1 MPNIKVQFPNAAG
14 QMLAGILD
22 LPAGA
27 PRAYALFAHCFTC
40 SKNLRAVNS
49 ISRAMT
55 DAGLAVLRFDFTGL
69 GQSEGEFADS
79 NFSGNVSDLLA
90 AASFLD
96 SDYAP
101 PAVLV
106 GHSLG
111 GTAVLQAAARLPEAV
126 AVATIGA
133 PAQPAHVMALLTSA
147 EDELQRDGIAEV
159 NIGGRPFTIKKQ
171 LIDDLE
177 RQNLMGTIGALRK
190 ALLILHAPLDDIVDI
205 ENAGQLF
212 AAAKHPKSF
221 ISLDKADHLLSRSE
235 DSMYVGHVLAA
246 WATRYLPAAPVSAAD
261 TPEGVVVASNS
272 EDSFRTD
279 IRVGKHLLI
288 ADEPADFGGSDL
300 GPSPYGLLSAAL
312 AACTTMTLRLYARHK
327 KLDLQQITARVS
339 HRKIHVEACEDCDS
353 DTGNVDELRRRISLV
368 GNLSDEE
375 RERLLQIA
383 DKCPVHRSLHGEIK
397 IRSALE

>member
-1 MPNIKVQFPNAAG
+1 
-14 QMLAGILD
+14 
-22 LPAGA
+22 LP
-27 PRAYALFAHCFTC
+27 
-40 SKNLRAVNS
+40 
-49 ISRAMT
+49 
-55 DAGLAVLRFDFTGL
+55 
-69 GQSEGEFADS
+69 
-79 NFSGNVSDLLA
+79 
-90 AASFLD
+90 
-96 SDYAP
+96 P
-101 PAVLV
+101 PV
-106 GHSLG
+106 
-111 GTAVLQAAARLPEAV
+111 QAAARLPAAV

-327 KLDLQQITARVS
+327 KLDLQQITARMKSVS
-339 HRKIHVEACEDCDS
+339 AFCRLPTSARC
-353 DTGNVDELRRRISLV
+353 TGRCTAKSKSGVRSSELRSLAV
-368 GNLSDEE
+368 LGLLAVFLLFCFLLDDLVDFPLLSD
-375 RERLLQIA
+375 R
-383 DKCPVHRSLHGEIK
+383 
-397 IRSALE
+397 

>member
-1 MPNIKVQFPNAAG
+1 MQFPNAAG
-14 QMLAGILD
+14 QMLSGILD
-22 LPAGA
+22 LPAAA
-27 PRAYALFAHCFTC
+27 PHAYALFAHCFTC
-40 SKNLRAVNS
+40 SKNLRAANS

-55 DAGLAVLRFDFTGL
+55 DAGLGVLRFDFTGL

-90 AASFLD
+90 AASFLG
-96 SDYAP
+96 SHYAP
-101 PAVLV
+101 PAILV

-111 GTAVLQAAARLPEAV
+111 GTAVLQAAAHLPEAV

-133 PAQPAHVMALLTSA
+133 PAEPAHVMALFTNA
-147 EDELQRDGIAEV
+147 EAELRQEGVAEV
-159 NIGGRPFTIKKQ
+159 DIGGRPFMIKKQ

-177 RQNLMGTIGALRK
+177 RQNLTATIGALRK

-246 WATRYLPAAPVSAAD
+246 WATRYLPVAPGPAAD

-279 IRVGKHLLI
+279 IQVGKHLLV

-339 HRKIHVEACEDCDS
+339 HRKIHVEACEDCES

-375 RERLLQIA
+375 RQRLLQIA

>member
-14 QMLAGILD
+14 QMLSGILD
-22 LPAGA
+22 LPAAA
-27 PRAYALFAHCFTC
+27 PHAYALFAHCFTC
-40 SKNLRAVNS
+40 SKNLRAANS

-55 DAGLAVLRFDFTGL
+55 DAGLGVLRFDFTGL

-90 AASFLD
+90 AASFLG
-96 SDYAP
+96 SHYAP
-101 PAVLV
+101 PAILV

-111 GTAVLQAAARLPEAV
+111 GTAVLQAAAHLPEAV

-133 PAQPAHVMALLTSA
+133 PAEPAHVMALFTNA
-147 EDELQRDGIAEV
+147 EAELRQEGVAEV
-159 NIGGRPFTIKKQ
+159 DIGGRPFMIKKQ

-177 RQNLMGTIGALRK
+177 RQNLTATIGALRK

-246 WATRYLPAAPVSAAD
+246 WATRYLPVAPGPAAD

-279 IRVGKHLLI
+279 IQVGKHLLV

-339 HRKIHVEACEDCDS
+339 HRKIHVEACEDCES

-375 RERLLQIA
+375 RQRLLQIA